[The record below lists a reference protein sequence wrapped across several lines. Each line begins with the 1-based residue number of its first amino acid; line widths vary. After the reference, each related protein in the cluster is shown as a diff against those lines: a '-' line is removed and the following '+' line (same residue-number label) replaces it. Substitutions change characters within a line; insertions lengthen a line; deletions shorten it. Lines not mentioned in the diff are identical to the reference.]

1 MLTKIVLSP
10 KTNSRNCSRRKRNRT
25 PKVDVAA
32 DVALV
37 AVDLVDQRVV
47 VDQSLV
53 VVLAD
58 QRVAVDLV
66 DQKVAVDQSLAAVL
80 VVLVVLVVQTEAS
93 LVAEVLAIVDPANVD
108 PELSSQGLYFQS
120 FWLKF

>member
-1 MLTKIVLSP
+1 M
-10 KTNSRNCSRRKRNRT
+10 
-25 PKVDVAA
+25 AA

-53 VVLAD
+53 AVLAVQRVAVDLVDQRVVVDQSLVAVLAD

-66 DQKVAVDQSLAAVL
+66 DQKVAVDQSLVA
-80 VVLVVLVVQTEAS
+80 VLVVLVVQTEAS

>member
-1 MLTKIVLSP
+1 
-10 KTNSRNCSRRKRNRT
+10 
-25 PKVDVAA
+25 VDVAA

-47 VDQSLV
+47 VDQSLIA
-53 VVLAD
+53 VLA
-58 QRVAVDLV
+58 
-66 DQKVAVDQSLAAVL
+66 DQSLAA
-80 VVLVVLVVQTEAS
+80 VLVVLVVQTEAS

-120 FWLKF
+120 S

>member
-1 MLTKIVLSP
+1 M
-10 KTNSRNCSRRKRNRT
+10 
-25 PKVDVAA
+25 
-32 DVALV
+32 
-37 AVDLVDQRVV
+37 
-47 VDQSLV
+47 
-53 VVLAD
+53 
-58 QRVAVDLV
+58 AVDLV